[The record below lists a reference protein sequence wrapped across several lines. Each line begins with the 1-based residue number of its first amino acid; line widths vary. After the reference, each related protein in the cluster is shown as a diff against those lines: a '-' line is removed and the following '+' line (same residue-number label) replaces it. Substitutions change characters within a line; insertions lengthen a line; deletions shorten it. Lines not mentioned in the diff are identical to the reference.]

1 MFDYWFKILPPILE
15 GFNISILV
23 YLLTMIF
30 ALPIGLL
37 IGLLSDLYK
46 PSHKISRIFTWI
58 VRGTPLLLQL
68 YVTMYALPLILPFR
82 MNRLFAGT
90 LTFVI
95 NYAAYFTEIFRSGL
109 AIIPVGQWQAGE
121 VLGLKRIETIWHII
135 LPQMFRN
142 TLLPLINEAITL
154 VKDTSLLAA
163 IAIGE
168 MLRNAKEI
176 VTQDFKVD
184 ALVIAGLI
192 YLLFSLGVVQIGK
205 KLEQLVLRRR

>member
-1 MFDYWFKILPPILE
+1 
-15 GFNISILV
+15 
-23 YLLTMIF
+23 
-30 ALPIGLL
+30 
-37 IGLLSDLYK
+37 
-46 PSHKISRIFTWI
+46 
-58 VRGTPLLLQL
+58 
-68 YVTMYALPLILPFR
+68 
-82 MNRLFAGT
+82 
-90 LTFVI
+90 
-95 NYAAYFTEIFRSGL
+95 
-109 AIIPVGQWQAGE
+109 
-121 VLGLKRIETIWHII
+121 
-135 LPQMFRN
+135 MFRN

>member
-46 PSHKISRIFTWI
+46 PSHKIIRIFTWI

-121 VLGLKRIETIWHII
+121 VLGLKRIETIWYII
-135 LPQMFRN
+135 LPQMFDKVH
-142 TLLPLINEAITL
+142 I
-154 VKDTSLLAA
+154 
-163 IAIGE
+163 
-168 MLRNAKEI
+168 I
-176 VTQDFKVD
+176 V
-184 ALVIAGLI
+184 
-192 YLLFSLGVVQIGK
+192 
-205 KLEQLVLRRR
+205 

>member
-1 MFDYWFKILPPILE
+1 MGY
-15 GFNISILV
+15 S
-23 YLLTMIF
+23 
-30 ALPIGLL
+30 L
-37 IGLLSDLYK
+37 IAVFIAFS
-46 PSHKISRIFTWI
+46 
-58 VRGTPLLLQL
+58 
-68 YVTMYALPLILPFR
+68 
-82 MNRLFAGT
+82 
-90 LTFVI
+90 I

-121 VLGLKRIETIWHII
+121 VLGLKRIETIWYII

>member
-37 IGLLSDLYK
+37 IGLLSDFYK
-46 PSHKISRIFTWI
+46 PSHKIIHIFTWI

-121 VLGLKRIETIWHII
+121 VLGLKRIETIWYII

>member
-15 GFNISILV
+15 GLNISILV

-37 IGLLSDLYK
+37 IGLLSDFYK
-46 PSHKISRIFTWI
+46 PSHKIIRIFTWI

-121 VLGLKRIETIWHII
+121 VLGLKRIETIWYII